1 MCFIVIARSSIHFI
15 NINLSA
21 RPSSHPPVY
30 PFMHSSFTHSYV
42 PILSTH
48 SGVPFLSTHSL
59 IHPLSV
65 IYHHSS
71 TIAHP
76 PSLIHHPSSTHSSL
90 IYFPLPI
97 HPPLHTRIHPSHFS
111 THTAFKHFE
120 IFVYASIGCTPTH
133 SMNAFLTFSSN
144 SRTTLT
150 CVSL

>member
-30 PFMHSSFTHSYV
+30 PFMHSSFTHSNV

-48 SGVPFLSTHSL
+48 SGVPFLSNHSL

-76 PSLIHHPSSTHSSL
+76 PSLIHHRSSTIAHPPSLIHHRSSTIPHPPILHSFLSLCPFTHHCTHASILLTSPHTLHSSTL
-90 IYFPLPI
+90 KYLFMQASAA
-97 HPPLHTRIHPSHFS
+97 HPPTQ
-111 THTAFKHFE
+111 
-120 IFVYASIGCTPTH
+120 
-133 SMNAFLTFSSN
+133 
-144 SRTTLT
+144 
-150 CVSL
+150 